1 MLSNFDREEI
11 AHHFNIRVVIVMK
24 DELKNIHPTSYQNY
38 VINLQSSTIGNGT
51 HWMALKIKNKECV
64 YFDSYGY
71 LPPEEIITFCKRI
84 KESHLSYNTKQIQDL
99 SAITCGFFSIAFLIF
114 LKIDSSLPLYKRSS
128 NFSNLFD
135 INTKVNN
142 GKLKRFFRLLPDEF
156 SLPVLK
162 KLYSQK

>member
-1 MLSNFDREEI
+1 MLSNFDIEEI
-11 AHHFNIRVVIVMK
+11 ATHFNIQIVIVMK
-24 DELKNIHPTSYQNY
+24 DELKKIHPSSYQNY
-38 VINLQSSTIGNGT
+38 IINLQSSDKGNGT
-51 HWMALKIKNKECV
+51 HWMALKIKNKQCV

-84 KESHLSYNTKQIQDL
+84 KGSHLSYNTKQIQDL

-114 LKIDSSLPLYKRSS
+114 LHIDSSLPLYKRSS

-135 INTKVNN
+135 INTKDNN
-142 GKLKRFFRLLPDEF
+142 GKLQRLFRLLPNEF

-162 KLYSQK
+162 ELYGQK

>member
-1 MLSNFDREEI
+1 MLSNFDIEEI
-11 AHHFNIRVVIVMK
+11 SNHFNIQNVVVMK
-24 DELKNIHPTSYQNY
+24 DELKKIHPSSYQNY
-38 VINLQSSTIGNGT
+38 IINLQSSDKGNGT

-84 KESHLSYNTKQIQDL
+84 KHSHLSYNTKQIQDL

-142 GKLKRFFRLLPDEF
+142 GKLQIFFRLLPNEY

>member
-1 MLSNFDREEI
+1 MLSNFDIEEI
-11 AHHFNIRVVIVMK
+11 ATHFNIQIAIVMK

-38 VINLQSSTIGNGT
+38 IISLQSSDKGNGT

-64 YFDSYGY
+64 YFDSYGF

-84 KESHLSYNTKQIQDL
+84 KGSRLSYNTKQIQDL
-99 SAITCGFFSIAFLIF
+99 SAITCGFFSIAFLLF
-114 LKIDSSLPLYKRSS
+114 LQIDSSLPLYKRSS
-128 NFSNLFD
+128 NFSNLFSLD
-135 INTKVNN
+135 TKVNN
-142 GKLKRFFRLLPDEF
+142 EKLQRFFRLLPNEY

>member
-1 MLSNFDREEI
+1 MLSNFDIEEI
-11 AHHFNIRVVIVMK
+11 ATHFNIQIVIVMK

-38 VINLQSSTIGNGT
+38 IINLQSSDKGNGT
-51 HWMALKIKNKECV
+51 HWMALKIKNKQCV

-71 LPPEEIITFCKRI
+71 LPPKEIITFCKRI
-84 KESHLSYNTKQIQDL
+84 KGSHLSYNTKQIQDL

-114 LKIDSSLPLYKRSS
+114 LHIDSSQNLYKKSS
-128 NFSNLFD
+128 NFSDLFPLD
-135 INTKVNN
+135 TKVNN
-142 GKLKRFFRLLPDEF
+142 RKLQRLFRLLPNEF